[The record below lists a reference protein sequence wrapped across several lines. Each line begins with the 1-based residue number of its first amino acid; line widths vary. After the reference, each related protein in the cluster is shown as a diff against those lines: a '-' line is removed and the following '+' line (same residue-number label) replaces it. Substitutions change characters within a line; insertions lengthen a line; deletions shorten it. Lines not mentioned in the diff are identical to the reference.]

1 MSILFWLC
9 SVVEFASS
17 SDMKSALDKLD
28 GSELNG
34 RRIKLIEDRK
44 RRRYVTIYEDLMDL
58 ARNMAI
64 RAGGGKQDVRKML
77 LPQTFSRY
85 D

>member
-1 MSILFWLC
+1 MYATFAKWLS

-44 RRRYVTIYEDLMDL
+44 RRRYVMSAED
-58 ARNMAI
+58 
-64 RAGGGKQDVRKML
+64 Q
-77 LPQTFSRY
+77 
-85 D
+85 